1 MDTDN
6 NTDSMDSAAT
16 ATDTTELRR
25 YWVEKLMLR
34 KLEPKDIVSMLGKL
48 KEPIYSSIEIVMQ
61 DMLELQRV
69 RRENAVTMLTEIAA
83 EELASINELER
94 VCWAEKKYALVLRA
108 KQLKVRL
115 LLAAAGVKNGEP
127 DSDDKDEQLGFWK
140 T

>member
-1 MDTDN
+1 ME
-6 NTDSMDSAAT
+6 SAG
-16 ATDTTELRR
+16 DTTELRR

-48 KEPIYSSIEIVMQ
+48 KEPIYSSTEIVMQ

>member
-1 MDTDN
+1 MDTDS
-6 NTDSMDSAAT
+6 NTDSMDSASA

-48 KEPIYSSIEIVMQ
+48 KEPIYSSTEIVMQ

>member
-1 MDTDN
+1 
-6 NTDSMDSAAT
+6 MDSA

-48 KEPIYSSIEIVMQ
+48 KEPIYSSTEIVMQ

>member
-1 MDTDN
+1 MDTDS
-6 NTDSMDSAAT
+6 NTDSMDSA

-48 KEPIYSSIEIVMQ
+48 KEPIYSSTEIVMQ

>member
-6 NTDSMDSAAT
+6 NIDSMDSA

-48 KEPIYSSIEIVMQ
+48 KEPIYSSTEIVMQ

>member
-1 MDTDN
+1 MDTN
-6 NTDSMDSAAT
+6 SNTDSMDSA

-48 KEPIYSSIEIVMQ
+48 KEPIYSSTEIVMQ